1 MNEPWKIAALGA
13 LGGATIAL
21 IIVFGAASG
30 GLFSNRE
37 ATEQTIHDYL
47 LAKPEMLQEMYTALQ
62 EKQAKEEEQAAL
74 AEIKVTQTAV
84 DKIGVQRY
92 FDPRVAFVT
101 GPADAKH
108 TIVEFFDYN
117 CPYCRASLPA
127 VKKYYEDHQKDT
139 RFAFIEYPIKGDKS
153 VLAARAML
161 AARRQ
166 PGKYIPFHFALMSE
180 NNMVD
185 RKMIDETAKKLG
197 LDVDKLHKDMD
208 DPEIAQTIARVALLA
223 KHSKIHGTP
232 TFIFNGRVRP
242 GAVDDKLLAELTK
255 RRQNG

>member
-1 MNEPWKIAALGA
+1 MTESWKIAAIGA

-21 IIVFGAASG
+21 VIVFGASAAG
-30 GLFSNRE
+30 FFPNRE
-37 ATEQTIHDYL
+37 VTEQTIHDYL

-62 EKQAKEEEQAAL
+62 EKQATAEEAAAEAEIRASQAAVNR
-74 AEIKVTQTAV
+74 IGTA
-84 DKIGVQRY
+84 RY
-92 FDPRVAFVT
+92 FDPGVAFVT
-101 GPADAKH
+101 GPAGAKH
-108 TIVEFFDYN
+108 TVVEFFDYN

-127 VKKYYEDHQKDT
+127 VKKFYERHEKDT

-166 PGKYIPFHFALMSE
+166 PGKYLPFHFALMSE
-180 NNMVD
+180 NNVVD
-185 RKMIDETAKKLG
+185 RKMIDETAAKLG

-208 DPEIAQTIARVALLA
+208 DPEIAQEIARVALLA

-232 TFIFNGRVRP
+232 TFIVNGRIRP
-242 GAVDDKLLAELTK
+242 GAVDDALLAELIK
-255 RRQNG
+255 PRKG